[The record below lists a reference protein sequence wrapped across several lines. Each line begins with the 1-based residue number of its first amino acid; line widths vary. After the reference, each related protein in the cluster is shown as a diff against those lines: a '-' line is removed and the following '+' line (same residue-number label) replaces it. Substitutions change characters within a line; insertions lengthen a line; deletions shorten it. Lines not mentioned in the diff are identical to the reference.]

1 MPSSSELD
9 LKSKSSYVH
18 WSPVTLRFG
27 DMDSL
32 GHINNASIA
41 SYIEVAR
48 TTLIHGIVDQ
58 FGHPNLNFVLARV
71 VIDYH
76 QELHFPGT
84 VDVGARITRL
94 GNKSMT
100 SVYGIFLGDTCV
112 VTGESVNVFFDA
124 AKRESVVPPDDVRQA
139 LLNFIDGR

>member
-1 MPSSSELD
+1 MHTG
-9 LKSKSSYVH
+9 VM
-18 WSPVTLRFG
+18 F
-27 DMDSL
+27 
-32 GHINNASIA
+32 IFI
-41 SYIEVAR
+41 
-48 TTLIHGIVDQ
+48 
-58 FGHPNLNFVLARV
+58 
-71 VIDYH
+71 
-76 QELHFPGT
+76 HFPGT